1 MLSTFRARRSALV
14 MAAIGSLAVV
24 GCDDD
29 PVEPEPE
36 PEFERVEFTLT
47 AGATTRVVTVSTTG
61 AQTGTANFPAGTA
74 SVSLAARFLKAD
86 NSVDPL
92 VTAADFEL
100 RQGTGGS
107 TGVTFTLATGQSFS
121 GTVSGLT
128 NGTRTVM
135 IQLFHKIE
143 GHEDF
148 EQPLTIVVGP

>member
-1 MLSTFRARRSALV
+1 MLSTFRSRRSALV
-14 MAAIGSLAVV
+14 MAVIGSLVV
-24 GCDDD
+24 GCDED
-29 PVEPEPE
+29 PVQPEPE

-47 AGATTRVVTVSTTG
+47 AGATTRVVTVNTTG
-61 AQTGTANFPAGTA
+61 TQTGTANFPAGTT

-86 NSVDPL
+86 NSVDVL
-92 VTAADFEL
+92 VTPADFEL

-107 TGVTFTLATGQSFS
+107 AGVTFALATGQSFS

-135 IQLFHKIE
+135 MQLFHKVE

-148 EQPLTIVVGP
+148 QQPLTIVVGP